1 MSTFTYLITGASR
14 GLGLGYSKALLASDP
29 RIRVV
34 AAARNP
40 SAASDL
46 QALANEEAN
55 KGRIHLLQLDVED
68 KDKVAQAV
76 KELEASGFVENG
88 IDALVLNAGVAAESK
103 YKPSEIEPEHVLANL
118 GVNLFGVLNV
128 TKAFL
133 PLVRQGK
140 GKQIFT
146 VSSVCGSV
154 EEFGKN
160 TVATGYCI
168 SKSAVTMWTAKLA
181 AELGPE
187 GFTVIPFH
195 PGYVSTGING
205 HSGTL
210 TVEEA
215 AAEALKNVFQAA
227 KPELNGS
234 FLRYSGGTV
243 PW

>member
-1 MSTFTYLITGASR
+1 MRSLGSGASR

-103 YKPSEIEPEHVLANL
+103 YKPSEMCV
-118 GVNLFGVLNV
+118 
-128 TKAFL
+128 AFTFVM
-133 PLVRQGK
+133 LVRQRALEEG
-140 GKQIFT
+140 GPVTSDPQLT
-146 VSSVCGSV
+146 CSCSPSSPASPSMSSP
-154 EEFGKN
+154 
-160 TVATGYCI
+160 T
-168 SKSAVTMWTAKLA
+168 S
-181 AELGPE
+181 
-187 GFTVIPFH
+187 
-195 PGYVSTGING
+195 VSTCLA
-205 HSGTL
+205 SST
-210 TVEEA
+210 
-215 AAEALKNVFQAA
+215 
-227 KPELNGS
+227 
-234 FLRYSGGTV
+234 
-243 PW
+243 